1 MKKLVLL
8 MVLVCSAIAMS
19 AQKTVYASVQ
29 VFDKIK
35 LKSSCIEAVIDLGS
49 NMEGY
54 FGIPV
59 NEEGEV
65 IEFETEMAVLNWM
78 AERGWEY
85 VEFNEMETPV
95 EFKILTSIA
104 KEMRIKRYIFTK
116 TINDFSEVKK
126 GILLVGGNNDKKSK
140 NKRKRDEK
148 DGVY

>member
-65 IEFETEMAVLNWM
+65 IEFETEMSILNWM

>member
-35 LKSSCIEAVIDLGS
+35 LKRSRIEAVIDLGS

-65 IEFETEMAVLNWM
+65 IEFETEMSILNWM

-140 NKRKRDEK
+140 NKRK
-148 DGVY
+148 

>member
-1 MKKLVLL
+1 MKKLFLL
-8 MVLVCSAIAMS
+8 MVLVCSAIVMS

-49 NMEGY
+49 NMDGY
-54 FGIPV
+54 FGSPV
-59 NEEGEV
+59 NEDGEE

-78 AERGWEY
+78 AERGWKY
-85 VEFNEMETPV
+85 VEFNEMEMPV
-95 EFKILTSIA
+95 AVKIITSVA
-104 KEMRIKRYIFTK
+104 KEMRVKRYIFTK

-126 GILLVGGNNDKKSK
+126 GILLVEGKNDKKSK